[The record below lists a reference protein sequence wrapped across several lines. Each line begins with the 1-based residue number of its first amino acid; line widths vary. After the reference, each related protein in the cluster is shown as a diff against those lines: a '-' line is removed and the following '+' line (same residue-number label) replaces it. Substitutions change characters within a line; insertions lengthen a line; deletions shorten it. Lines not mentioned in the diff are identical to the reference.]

1 MTALTVPALAVST
14 SPVCTPGHD
23 GIPDAPVGT
32 LLCGQY
38 VTDAP
43 HQLAGWAA
51 TWWPA
56 LAALAGILLAGR
68 ISLTVARAVASRRQ
82 ARGARWLQ
90 ITPPVTATP
99 ATTVD
104 LWRLAASLL
113 SARRLRLVPP
123 RLVWEIEAAK
133 DRMRCGLWV
142 PAGLNPTAVRRVVQK
157 AWPGARLAD
166 CPHPTIHRRRHLV
179 GRAMVPV
186 RPDWQPLV
194 DTDPTARRADDGDVD
209 EVRAVFDGLAA
220 AGRTGGGLLQI
231 VVAPAS
237 RAQQAMLRRAMT
249 DPTKA
254 RARGTA
260 HAAGAVAGL
269 LRGLIQAV
277 LDLLQPGPSTAPTGG
292 RVRDPEYGE
301 QTRAA
306 RAKNAARPLFALHVR
321 AVATGPS
328 RAAARAA
335 VADITGGFSLLTT
348 GLVPRRLPR
357 ARARAAVRTVPASRR
372 VLASVTDLA
381 VLAGLPAEP
390 SLYGLPAAPARRLP
404 ATGDMWRP
412 PAPPHPDDPDQPWSP
427 S

>member
-1 MTALTVPALAVST
+1 MTTFTMPALSVSA

-23 GIPDAPVGT
+23 GVPDSPIGK

-56 LAALAGILLAGR
+56 AAVLAGILLAGR
-68 ISLTVARAVASRRQ
+68 ISLSVARAVVSGRQ

-90 ITPPVTATP
+90 ITPPVTAIP

-113 SARRLRLVPP
+113 SARRRRLVPP
-123 RLVWEIEAAK
+123 RLVWEVEAAK
-133 DRMRCGLWV
+133 DRMRCGIWV
-142 PAGLNPTAVRRVVQK
+142 PAGLNPAAVRRVVGK

-166 CPHPTIHRRRHLV
+166 CPHPTIHMRKYLV

-194 DTDPTARRADDGDVD
+194 DTDPTTGRTDNSDVD

-231 VVAPAS
+231 VVAPVS

-249 DPTKA
+249 DPAKA

-260 HAAGAVAGL
+260 RVAGATARL

-277 LDLLQPGPSTAPTGG
+277 LDLFVHGPPTTSSSG
-292 RVRDPEYGE
+292 RIRDPEYGE

-306 RAKNAARPLFALHVR
+306 RAKNAARPLFTIHVR
-321 AVATGPS
+321 AFATGPS

-335 VADITGGFSLLTT
+335 VADITSGFSLLTT
-348 GLVPRRLPR
+348 GLAPRRLPR
-357 ARARAAVRTVPASRR
+357 PRARAAGRTVPTSRR

-390 SLYGLPAAPARRLP
+390 SLYGMPAAPARRLP
-404 ATGDMWRP
+404 ATGDVWHP
-412 PAPPHPDDPDQPWSP
+412 SAPPHPDYPEQPWSP